1 MSAFVDLRSLA
12 KLKRQ
17 KMTPAALKSSRMARP
32 KTWLYPHAVEKHYVK
47 SLLDLIDRLAKAAE
61 NEILRQMNRWQL
73 QAGTRADGWP
83 EEVAALSGVLETV
96 MADFITGGGTTESAV
111 GKLISNVG
119 YETYLFNRS
128 QWGKT
133 TAAITGFEYETP
145 EAWWSDAS
153 KAWAQENFGLI
164 KNASSQFIGNVN
176 ELTLRAVRT
185 GMTPEQLKE
194 EIAALTKKYAGR
206 AALIA
211 VDQIG
216 KLNGQ
221 LTKQRQVEGGID
233 VYVWQTAR
241 DERVRG
247 RPGGTSPNAIP
258 SHWEMEGMYC
268 KWSDSSVYADPDV
281 DVVRDEKRGEIISIN
296 WKPRNAL
303 MPLSIP
309 GEAIRCRCTAAPVW
323 ESFLS
328 PIDQEIVQERIT
340 PLAAPKAPASPI
352 VPLEFP
358 DSARQFAEYVD
369 KKYPKL
375 LTDPYVEAAKIY
387 SGSSY
392 EAINRALLSGKPL
405 SRTKKE
411 IVEKIAKFIDNNKLK
426 EPLKLYRGMTL
437 KGKRPAVGAT
447 IDFANFASFSTKPG
461 VAANFAGVGTTS
473 YILEFVAPAGSR
485 FTPLV
490 TVSHFANESE
500 VLGAMGQS
508 FRVKE
513 VVKNAVTGRTHLI
526 LELV

>member
-1 MSAFVDLRSLA
+1 
-12 KLKRQ
+12 
-17 KMTPAALKSSRMARP
+17 
-32 KTWLYPHAVEKHYVK
+32 
-47 SLLDLIDRLAKAAE
+47 
-61 NEILRQMNRWQL
+61 
-73 QAGTRADGWP
+73 
-83 EEVAALSGVLETV
+83 
-96 MADFITGGGTTESAV
+96 
-111 GKLISNVG
+111 
-119 YETYLFNRS
+119 
-128 QWGKT
+128 
-133 TAAITGFEYETP
+133 
-145 EAWWSDAS
+145 
-153 KAWAQENFGLI
+153 
-164 KNASSQFIGNVN
+164 
-176 ELTLRAVRT
+176 LTS
-185 GMTPEQLKE
+185 EQLKE
-194 EIAALTKKYAGR
+194 EIAALTKRYAGR

-221 LTKQRQVEGGID
+221 LTKQRQMEGGID

-247 RPGGTSPNAIP
+247 RPGGTNPNAVP

-268 KWSDSSVYADPDV
+268 KWSDNSVYADPAI

-328 PIDQEIVQERIT
+328 PIDQEIMQERIT

-358 DSARQFAEYVD
+358 ESARQFAEYVD

-375 LTDPYVEAAKIY
+375 ATHPNVDAAKYY
-387 SGSSY
+387 SGVNY
-392 EAINRALLSGKPL
+392 KKINRAILSGKPL
-405 SRTKKE
+405 NKPTQL
-411 IVEKIAKFIDNNKLK
+411 VVDKIKKFIDDNPLK

-437 KGKRPAVGAT
+437 KGKRPAVGAV
-447 IDFANFASFSTKPG
+447 IDFANFASFTTKPA
-461 VAANFAGVGTTS
+461 VAANFAGVGTIS
-473 YILEFVAPAGSR
+473 YILEFIAPAGSR

-508 FRVKE
+508 FRIKE
-513 VVKNAVTGRTHLI
+513 VVKNAITGRTHLI